1 MLNIHIIVY
10 TIFNTN
16 LETERINIYR
26 SSTKYQSILL
36 QTKHKNLH
44 TLLIC
49 LRMYVWLVYRRI
61 YMHRSQYEYHM
72 YHTNFLTQ
80 LKVSA

>member
-16 LETERINIYR
+16 LETERINIYS

-44 TLLIC
+44 TLLIS
-49 LRMYVWLVYRRI
+49 LRMYVWLVY
-61 YMHRSQYEYHM
+61 
-72 YHTNFLTQ
+72 TQ
-80 LKVSA
+80 HIHAQVSV

>member
-16 LETERINIYR
+16 LETERINIYS

-44 TLLIC
+44 TLLIF
-49 LRMYVWLVYRRI
+49 LRMYVWLVYRQHI
-61 YMHRSQYEYHM
+61 HAQ
-72 YHTNFLTQ
+72 
-80 LKVSA
+80 VSV

>member
-16 LETERINIYR
+16 LETERINIYS

-44 TLLIC
+44 TLLIF
-49 LRMYVWLVYRRI
+49 LRMYVWLVY
-61 YMHRSQYEYHM
+61 
-72 YHTNFLTQ
+72 TQ
-80 LKVSA
+80 HIHAQVSV